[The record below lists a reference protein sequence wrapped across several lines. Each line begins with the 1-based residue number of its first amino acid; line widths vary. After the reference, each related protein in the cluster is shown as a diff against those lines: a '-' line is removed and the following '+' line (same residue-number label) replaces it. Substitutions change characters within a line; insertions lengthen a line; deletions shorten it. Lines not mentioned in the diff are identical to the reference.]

1 MATENS
7 TAIAESQILSGPA
20 PPSATARLIDF
31 KKTNLG
37 LYEDFFAMVIDNLFT
52 PAECAALLSVVQPAA
67 AADNSNPNWPPA
79 TVTAYNGTQFVDLAS
94 RDCGRII
101 HESQTLADA
110 LLARILPHIPPAVA
124 SLSDAPEI
132 TGQAAA
138 VSQETWEIA
147 RLDSALR
154 FLRYEH
160 GQYFSPHC
168 DGHYVGKGGGGGT
181 GRAEKSFLTVHLY
194 LNGGGQGG
202 EEEEIEGGATRFG
215 IDFENPKEDKLDID
229 PKRGSVLIFQQRDMY
244 HEGAEVRKGTKY
256 TLRTD
261 VIYEKM

>member
-1 MATENS
+1 MAAENP
-7 TAIAESQILSGPA
+7 TAVVECQIPSGPA

-31 KKTNLG
+31 KETNLG
-37 LYEDFFAMVIDNLFT
+37 LYEDFFAMVIDDLFT
-52 PAECAALLSVVQPAA
+52 PSECAALLSVVQPAG
-67 AADNSNPNWPPA
+67 NSKPQWPPA
-79 TVTAYNGTQFVDLAS
+79 TVTAHNGTRFVDLAS

-110 LLARILPHIPPAVA
+110 LLGRILPHMPPAVA
-124 SLSDAPEI
+124 SLTNAPGI
-132 TGQAAA
+132 TGQAA
-138 VSQETWEIA
+138 VVNMETWKIA

-154 FLRYEH
+154 FLRYEP

-168 DGHYVGKGGGGGT
+168 DGHYVGKG

-202 EEEEIEGGATRFG
+202 GEEIEGGATRFG

-229 PKRGSVLIFQQRDMY
+229 PKQGSVLIFQQRDMY
-244 HEGAEVRKGTKY
+244 HEGVEVRKGTKY

-261 VIYEKM
+261 VIYEKV

>member
-1 MATENS
+1 MDTENP
-7 TAIAESQILSGPA
+7 TPACVESQILSGPA

-52 PAECAALLSVVQPAA
+52 PDECAALLSVVQPTA
-67 AADNSNPNWPPA
+67 AADKPWPPA
-79 TVTAYNGTQFVDLAS
+79 TVTAYNGTQFVDLMS

-138 VSQETWEIA
+138 VNKETWEIA

-154 FLRYEH
+154 FLRYEP

-168 DGHYVGKGGGGGT
+168 DGHYVGKARGGT
-181 GRAEKSFLTVHLY
+181 GRAEKSFLTVHVY

-202 EEEEIEGGATRFG
+202 EEEEEIEGGATRFG
-215 IDFENPKEDKLDID
+215 IDFENPKEDKLDVD

-244 HEGAEVRKGTKY
+244 HEGVEVRKGTKY

-261 VIYEKM
+261 VIYEKV

>member
-1 MATENS
+1 MATENP
-7 TAIAESQILSGPA
+7 TAVVESQILSGPA
-20 PPSATARLIDF
+20 PPSANARLIDF

-37 LYEDFFAMVIDNLFT
+37 LYEDFFAMVIDDLFT
-52 PAECAALLSVVQPAA
+52 PDECAALLSVVQPAA
-67 AADNSNPNWPPA
+67 AAADQPWPPA

-101 HESQTLADA
+101 HESKTLADG

-124 SLSDAPEI
+124 SLTNAPDI
-132 TGQAAA
+132 TGQAA
-138 VSQETWEIA
+138 VVNKETWKIS

-154 FLRYEH
+154 FLKYEP

-168 DGHYVGKGGGGGT
+168 DGHYVGKGD
-181 GRAEKSFLTVHLY
+181 RAEKSFLTVHLY
-194 LNGGGQGG
+194 LNGGGQGD
-202 EEEEIEGGATRFG
+202 EEIEGGATRFG

-244 HEGAEVRKGTKY
+244 HEGVEVRKGTKY

-261 VIYEKM
+261 VIYEKV